1 MHGAV
6 FAMVVNIAVAGLFA
20 ASFAIIAFTNPSH
33 RSAYGFSI
41 SYAIGMLTPASE
53 LLLPISGWPEPFM
66 VTSYFSFMAGL
77 LAMAAA
83 IARFYRRP
91 APWVAI
97 AAIFVAAAVLRWT
110 IWDGERDWLPY
121 ELAFQAPFVAASALL
136 CWVLLR
142 TSRRRPL
149 EVAAAMM
156 FGIVALHFFAK
167 PFLAQA
173 FGSGRSAKD
182 YVDSTYALL
191 SQASTGIL
199 LTAAGLLMLL
209 VTVQS
214 IVRESQSESQTDPL
228 SGLAN
233 RRGFDLHAARVLVRA
248 AELRLPVSVAVFD
261 IDHFKAINDT
271 HGHAVGDEVIRGL
284 ADLLRRAAPQAAVIG
299 RMGGEEF
306 ALLFEHTNQEGAR
319 LNAEAI
325 RIAAETERTGLPPFT
340 VSAGVSV
347 VRPDESLGEAM
358 RRADMALYE
367 AKRQGRNRICVA
379 EATGRR
385 LDDRQLLVS

>member
-6 FAMVVNIAVAGLFA
+6 FALVVNIAIAGLFA
-20 ASFAIIAFTNPSH
+20 ASFAVIAFTNPSH

-41 SYAIGMLTPASE
+41 SYAIGMLTPISE
-53 LLLPISGWPEPFM
+53 LLLPLSGRPEPFM
-66 VTSYFSFMAGL
+66 LASYFCFMAGL
-77 LAMAAA
+77 LAMVAA
-83 IARFYRRP
+83 IAHFYGKP
-91 APWVAI
+91 VPWAAL
-97 AAIFVAAAVLRWT
+97 AAIFGAAAVVRWT
-110 IWDGERDWLPY
+110 IWGGERDRLAY
-121 ELAFQAPFVAASALL
+121 ELAFQAPFVAASAMLS
-136 CWVLLR
+136 WILLR
-142 TSRRRPL
+142 ASRRRGL
-149 EVAAAMM
+149 EVAASAI
-156 FGIVALHFFAK
+156 FGIVALHFLAK

-173 FGSGRSAKD
+173 FGSGRSAGD
-182 YVDSTYALL
+182 YMDSTYALV

-214 IVRESQSESQTDPL
+214 IVGHSQRESWTDPL

-233 RRGFDLHAARVLVRA
+233 RRGFDLHAARVLA
-248 AELRLPVSVAVFD
+248 KSAELGLPVSVAVLD

-271 HGHAVGDEVIRGL
+271 HGHAAGDEVIRRL
-284 ADLLRRAAPQAAVIG
+284 ADLLRRAAPQAAAIG

-325 RIAAETERTGLPPFT
+325 RTVVQFERTDLPPFT
-340 VSAGVSV
+340 VSAGVSA
-347 VRPDESLGEAM
+347 VRPGESLSEAM

-379 EATGRR
+379 ETAACQPADRR
-385 LDDRQLLVS
+385 PRVS

>member
-20 ASFAIIAFTNPSH
+20 ASFAIIAFANPSH
-33 RSAYGFSI
+33 RSAYGFAA
-41 SYAIGMLTPASE
+41 SYAIGMLTPVSE
-53 LLLPISGWPEPFM
+53 LLLPLSAHPEPFM
-66 VTSYFSFMAGL
+66 ITSYFCFMAGF

-83 IARFYRRP
+83 IPRFYRKP
-91 APWVAI
+91 VPWTAI
-97 AAIFVAAAVLRWT
+97 SAIFVAAAVARWA
-110 IWDGERDWLPY
+110 IWGGERDRLAY

-149 EVAAAMM
+149 EVAAAVM
-156 FGIVALHFFAK
+156 FGLVALHFLAK
-167 PFLAQA
+167 PFLAHA
-173 FGSGRSAKD
+173 FGSGRSAAD
-182 YVDSTYALL
+182 YIGSTYALL
-191 SQASTGIL
+191 SQASSAIL

-233 RRGFDLHAARVLVRA
+233 RRGFDLQAARVLVRA
-248 AELRLPVSVAVFD
+248 AELKLPVAVAVFD

-271 HGHAVGDEVIRGL
+271 HGHATGDEVIRQL

-325 RIAAETERTGLPPFT
+325 RIAAQSAETDLPSFT
-340 VSAGVSV
+340 VSGGVSA

-367 AKRQGRNRICVA
+367 AKRQGRNRIRIA
-379 EATGRR
+379 ETAARRADDRR
-385 LDDRQLLVS
+385 LFAT

>member
-20 ASFAIIAFTNPSH
+20 ASFAIIAFANPSH
-33 RSAYGFSI
+33 RSAYGFAA
-41 SYAIGMLTPASE
+41 SYAIGMLTPVSE
-53 LLLPISGWPEPFM
+53 LLLPLSAHPEPFM
-66 VTSYFSFMAGL
+66 ITSYFCFMAGF

-83 IARFYRRP
+83 IPRFYRRP
-91 APWVAI
+91 VPW
-97 AAIFVAAAVLRWT
+97 AAISAIFAAAAVARWA
-110 IWDGERDWLPY
+110 IWGGERDRLAY
-121 ELAFQAPFVAASALL
+121 ELAFQAPFVAASGLL

-149 EVAAAMM
+149 EVAAAVM
-156 FGIVALHFFAK
+156 FGLVALHFLAK
-167 PFLAQA
+167 PFLAHA
-173 FGSGRSAKD
+173 FGSGRSAAD
-182 YVDSTYALL
+182 YIGSTYALL
-191 SQASTGIL
+191 SQASSAIL

-233 RRGFDLHAARVLVRA
+233 RRGFDLQAARVLVRA
-248 AELRLPVSVAVFD
+248 AELKLPVAVAVFD
-261 IDHFKAINDT
+261 IDHFKTINDT
-271 HGHAVGDEVIRGL
+271 HGHATGDEVIRQL

-325 RIAAETERTGLPPFT
+325 RIAAQSAETDLPSFT
-340 VSAGVSV
+340 VSGGVSA

-367 AKRQGRNRICVA
+367 AKRQGRNRIRIA
-379 EATGRR
+379 ETAARRADDRR
-385 LDDRQLLVS
+385 LFAS